1 MFIDMHVHP
10 DLYEPICAD
19 TDMVSLRRKSLHILK
34 MSVRP
39 MSHIFCQME
48 AAGLDRYC
56 LLARDYSS
64 SDGKPAVSNEEVAR
78 LVEMY
83 PDKMIGIGSVDPND
97 PDYLEKAEWAFTD
110 LQLKGLKLHPGRQKF
125 FPSEDRLEPLYELCE
140 KYDKPV
146 LFHSGLSFE
155 PDCLTKYSRP
165 IEFEPVAAS
174 HPSLR
179 ICLMHFGWPWVKET
193 AMLMLKYPNVYADTA
208 ALYFDSAR
216 EFYGE
221 TFSGD
226 IPATWIDRSLRH
238 QVMFGSDYPRFEQR
252 RMAEAI
258 QMIGFRDETLEL
270 IKGKNAQ
277 EFLRL

>member
-1 MFIDMHVHP
+1 
-10 DLYEPICAD
+10 
-19 TDMVSLRRKSLHILK
+19 
-34 MSVRP
+34 
-39 MSHIFCQME
+39 
-48 AAGLDRYC
+48 
-56 LLARDYSS
+56 
-64 SDGKPAVSNEEVAR
+64 
-78 LVEMY
+78 
-83 PDKMIGIGSVDPND
+83 
-97 PDYLEKAEWAFTD
+97 
-110 LQLKGLKLHPGRQKF
+110 
-125 FPSEDRLEPLYELCE
+125 
-140 KYDKPV
+140 
-146 LFHSGLSFE
+146 
-155 PDCLTKYSRP
+155 
-165 IEFEPVAAS
+165 
-174 HPSLR
+174 
-179 ICLMHFGWPWVKET
+179 MHFGWPWVKET